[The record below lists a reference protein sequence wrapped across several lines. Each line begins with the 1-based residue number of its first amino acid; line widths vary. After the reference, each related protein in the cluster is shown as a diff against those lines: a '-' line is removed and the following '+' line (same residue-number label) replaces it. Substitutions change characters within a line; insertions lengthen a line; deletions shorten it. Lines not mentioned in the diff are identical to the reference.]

1 MALKREVF
9 FLVGAND
16 TVLWSDTSESPLAL
30 TDSRARWEAIWSRRS
45 ELVELAH
52 SHPVG
57 PDAFSAEDE
66 STMAALDDA
75 LGKKIRFSLVTPH
88 GYFVRGEGTQTEPAW
103 AGSLR
108 GASGMASE
116 RLAMNEALAQTLARW
131 EAAGPWS
138 STERLTSLREAVAEK
153 LVLVC
158 THNSRR
164 SHISQL
170 VAWAAARWH
179 GRGQVQCFSSGTE
192 ATEFD
197 RRAIA
202 ALQRVGFQIAEQR
215 ARISPFEAP
224 VPVFSKAL
232 DHSSLPKK
240 DFVAVMVCGQADAA
254 CPFVPGATRRV
265 SLPYDDPKAFDGTER
280 EAAAYDE
287 CVERIGRDLAWVMR

>member
-1 MALKREVF
+1 MKREVF
-9 FLVGAND
+9 FLLGAKD

-30 TDSRARWEAIWSRRS
+30 ADSRARWEAIWSRRD

-57 PDAFSAEDE
+57 PDSFSAEDE

-75 LGKKIRFSLVTPH
+75 LGKKVRFSLVTLH
-88 GYFVRGEGTQTEPAW
+88 GYFVRGEGKQSEPEW
-103 AGSLR
+103 AASLR
-108 GASGMASE
+108 GASGMGNE
-116 RLAMNEALAQTLARW
+116 RLVVSALLAQALARW

-138 STERLTSLREAVAEK
+138 SPERLEVLRSSLSDQ
-153 LVLVC
+153 LVFVC

-164 SHISQL
+164 SHIAHL
-170 VAWAAARWH
+170 VGWAAARWH

-197 RRAIA
+197 RRALA
-202 ALQRVGFQIAEQR
+202 ALQRVGVEVAEQR
-215 ARISPFEAP
+215 ARISLFEAP

-232 DHSSLPKK
+232 DHSSLPRK

-265 SLPYDDPKAFDGTER
+265 SLPYDDPKAFDGTEG

-287 CVERIGRDLAWVMR
+287 CVDRMGRDLVWVMR